1 MERRLTELNEEL
13 KSKIESRRL
22 GNFAFETLDIPA
34 FVAKVRDGGLGGEGW
49 ESQFKFLPLY
59 PKLWEALEAS

>member
-1 MERRLTELNEEL
+1 MTGDRAPSLARERFNDSIRWL
-13 KSKIESRRL
+13 I
-22 GNFAFETLDIPA
+22 GP
-34 FVAKVRDGGLGGEGW
+34 GGEGW